1 MRPSASSASAAFA
14 CIQVRLE
21 CSSGA
26 ESGAASGAASGAEMA
41 ERVAAEAYAAGAV
54 GLEERENQKGVTLLL
69 YARAGDAETVR
80 RAVELVGVPAP
91 VVEVVAVPDADWSEA
106 WKADLEATVVSPRL
120 VVRPSF
126 VSFVASSARQPEK
139 PAEIVVDPGQ
149 AFGTGGHPSTRLA
162 LEWIDRLAPALEPG
176 ARILDVGT
184 GTGVLALAALRLS
197 GGVGS
202 QAVALDIDPLASAAA
217 LANAEVNGLA
227 ARFHVFTGPLAALRR
242 EPREG
247 RGAFDLAFDLV
258 VANLL
263 RTEMLPLLGE
273 ISQRMRPGANAVLS
287 GLLASERGSVEAAAG
302 AVGLA
307 AVGARYGDDDSGE
320 RWAALLTL
328 R

>member
-1 MRPSASSASAAFA
+1 MRPGSAEA
-14 CIQVRLE
+14 
-21 CSSGA
+21 
-26 ESGAASGAASGAEMA
+26 A

-54 GLEERENQKGVTLLL
+54 GLEEREDQKGVALLL
-69 YARAGDAETVR
+69 YARAADAEAVR
-80 RAVELVGVPAP
+80 RAVVRVGAPAAVP
-91 VVEVVAVPDADWSEA
+91 EAVPDADWSEA

-126 VSFVASSARQPEK
+126 VSVLASSARRPEK
-139 PAEIVVDPGQ
+139 PAEIVIDFGQ
-149 AFGTGGHPSTRLA
+149 AFGTGSHASTRLA

-197 GGVGS
+197 ESESESEGKGKGDGS
-202 QAVALDIDPLASAAA
+202 EAVALDIDPLATAAA
-217 LANAEVNGLA
+217 RANAEANGLA

-242 EPREG
+242 EPCEG
-247 RGAFDLAFDLV
+247 RGPFDLTFDLV
-258 VANLL
+258 LANLL
-263 RTEMLPLLGE
+263 ETEMLPLLGE

-302 AVGLA
+302 AVGLTVA
-307 AVGARYGDDDSGE
+307 GVRYGDDVFGD
-320 RWAALLTL
+320 RWVALLTL

>member
-1 MRPSASSASAAFA
+1 
-14 CIQVRLE
+14 VRFE
-21 CSSGA
+21 GASGA
-26 ESGAASGAASGAEMA
+26 ESGSESGIELA

-54 GLEERENQKGVTLLL
+54 GLEERADPKGVALLL
-69 YARAGDAETVR
+69 YAPAGDAEAVR
-80 RAVELVGVPAP
+80 RAVARAGVSAP
-91 VVEVVAVPDADWSEA
+91 GIEIVAVSDTDWSEA

-126 VSFVASSARQPEK
+126 VSSVASPEQRSEK
-139 PAEIVVDPGQ
+139 PSEIVVDPGQ

-162 LEWIDRLAPALEPG
+162 LEWIDRLAPTLEPG

-197 GGVGS
+197 EGEGENS
-202 QAVALDIDPLASAAA
+202 EAVAFDTDPLATAAA
-217 LANAEVNGLA
+217 RANARANGLA
-227 ARFHVFTGPLAALRR
+227 ARLHLFTGPLAALRR
-242 EPREG
+242 GP
-247 RGAFDLAFDLV
+247 FDLV

-263 RTEMLPLLGE
+263 RTEMLPLLDG

-287 GLLASERGSVEAAAG
+287 GLLASEHDRVEAAAG

-307 AVGARYGDDDSGE
+307 AAGVRYGDDDSGD

>member
-1 MRPSASSASAAFA
+1 M
-14 CIQVRLE
+14 I
-21 CSSGA
+21 
-26 ESGAASGAASGAEMA
+26 
-41 ERVAAEAYAAGAV
+41 
-54 GLEERENQKGVTLLL
+54 
-69 YARAGDAETVR
+69 
-80 RAVELVGVPAP
+80 
-91 VVEVVAVPDADWSEA
+91 
-106 WKADLEATVVSPRL
+106 
-120 VVRPSF
+120 
-126 VSFVASSARQPEK
+126 
-139 PAEIVVDPGQ
+139 DPGQ
-149 AFGTGGHPSTRLA
+149 AFGTGGHASTRLA

-197 GGVGS
+197 EGEGEGEGDGDGECS
-202 QAVALDIDPLASAAA
+202 EAVALDIDPLATAAA
-217 LANAEVNGLA
+217 RANAEANGLA

-247 RGAFDLAFDLV
+247 HGPFDLAFDLV
-258 VANLL
+258 LANLL

-307 AVGARYGDDDSGE
+307 AAGARYGDDASGD
-320 RWAALLTL
+320 RWTALLTL

>member
-1 MRPSASSASAAFA
+1 VRPGSAEA
-14 CIQVRLE
+14 
-21 CSSGA
+21 
-26 ESGAASGAASGAEMA
+26 A

-54 GLEERENQKGVTLLL
+54 GLEEREDQKGVALLL
-69 YARAGDAETVR
+69 YARAGDAEAVR
-80 RAVELVGVPAP
+80 RAVARVGAPASVP
-91 VVEVVAVPDADWSEA
+91 EAVPVPEADWCEA
-106 WKADLEATVVSPRL
+106 WKADLEATVVSARL

-126 VSFVASSARQPEK
+126 VSVVASSARQPEK
-139 PAEIVVDPGQ
+139 PAEIVIDLGQ
-149 AFGTGGHPSTRLA
+149 AFGTGSHASTRLA

-197 GGVGS
+197 EGEGEGDDS
-202 QAVALDIDPLASAAA
+202 EAVALDIDPLATAAA
-217 LANAEVNGLA
+217 RANAEANGLA

-247 RGAFDLAFDLV
+247 HGPFDLPFDLV

-307 AVGARYGDDDSGE
+307 AAGARYGDDASGD
-320 RWAALLTL
+320 RWTALLTL

>member
-1 MRPSASSASAAFA
+1 MRPGSAEA
-14 CIQVRLE
+14 
-21 CSSGA
+21 
-26 ESGAASGAASGAEMA
+26 A

-54 GLEERENQKGVTLLL
+54 GLEEREDQKGVALLL
-69 YARAGDAETVR
+69 YARAGDAEAVR
-80 RAVELVGVPAP
+80 RAVARVGAPASVPEAVP
-91 VVEVVAVPDADWSEA
+91 VPDADWPEA
-106 WKADLEATVVSPRL
+106 WKADLEATVVSARL

-126 VSFVASSARQPEK
+126 VSVVASSARQPEK
-139 PAEIVVDPGQ
+139 PAEIVIDLGQ
-149 AFGTGGHPSTRLA
+149 AFGTGSHASTRLA

-197 GGVGS
+197 EGEGEGDDS
-202 QAVALDIDPLASAAA
+202 EAVALDIDPLATAAA
-217 LANAEVNGLA
+217 RANAEANGLA
-227 ARFHVFTGPLAALRR
+227 ARFHVFTGPLAALCRQ
-242 EPREG
+242 PREG
-247 RGAFDLAFDLV
+247 HGPFDLAFDLV

-307 AVGARYGDDDSGE
+307 AAGARYGDDASGD
-320 RWAALLTL
+320 RWTALLTL

>member
-1 MRPSASSASAAFA
+1 
-14 CIQVRLE
+14 
-21 CSSGA
+21 
-26 ESGAASGAASGAEMA
+26 MA

-54 GLEERENQKGVTLLL
+54 GLEEREDPEGVALLL
-69 YARAGDAETVR
+69 YAPTGDAEAVR
-80 RAVELVGVPAP
+80 RAVARVGVPAP
-91 VVEVVAVPDADWSEA
+91 GAEIVAVPDTDWSEA
-106 WKADLEATVVSPRL
+106 WKLDLEATVVSPRL

-126 VSFVASSARQPEK
+126 VSFDASSARALEP

-197 GGVGS
+197 EAEVEGEDS
-202 QAVALDIDPLASAAA
+202 EAVALDTDPLATAAA
-217 LANAEVNGLA
+217 RANARANGLA
-227 ARFHVFTGPLAALRR
+227 ARLHVFTGPLAALCRA
-242 EPREG
+242 PRDG
-247 RGAFDLAFDLV
+247 RGSFDPAFDLV

-263 RTEMLPLLGE
+263 RTEMLPLLEE
-273 ISQRMRPGANAVLS
+273 ISLRMRPGTNAVLS

-307 AVGARYGDDDSGE
+307 TVGARSGDDDSGD
-320 RWAALLTL
+320 RWTALLTL

>member
-1 MRPSASSASAAFA
+1 MRPSDSSASAGFA

-21 CSSGA
+21 GSSGA
-26 ESGAASGAASGAEMA
+26 ESGAEMA

-54 GLEERENQKGVTLLL
+54 GLEEREDPKGVTLLL
-69 YARAGDAETVR
+69 YAPTDDAEAVR
-80 RAVELVGVPAP
+80 RAVARVGVPAP
-91 VVEVVAVPDADWSEA
+91 GAAIVAVPDTDWSEA
-106 WKADLEATVVSPRL
+106 WKAGLEATVVSPRL

-126 VSFVASSARQPEK
+126 VSFVAASSRQPEK

-162 LEWIDRLAPALEPG
+162 LEWIDRLAPALAPG

-197 GGVGS
+197 EGEGEDS
-202 QAVALDIDPLASAAA
+202 EAVALDTDPLATTAAR
-217 LANAEVNGLA
+217 ANARANGLA
-227 ARFHVFTGPLAALRR
+227 ARLHVFTGPLAALRCG
-242 EPREG
+242 PREG
-247 RGAFDLAFDLV
+247 RGSLDPAFDLV
-258 VANLL
+258 MANLL
-263 RTEMLPLLGE
+263 RTEMLPLLDA

-287 GLLASERGSVEAAAG
+287 GLLASERGSVEAAAA

-307 AVGARYGDDDSGE
+307 TVEARSGDDDSGD
-320 RWAALLTL
+320 RWTALLTL

>member
-1 MRPSASSASAAFA
+1 MRPSDSSASTAFA

-21 CSSGA
+21 VASGA
-26 ESGAASGAASGAEMA
+26 ESGSESGSELA

-54 GLEERENQKGVTLLL
+54 GLEERADPKGVALLL
-69 YARAGDAETVR
+69 YAPAGDAEAVR
-80 RAVELVGVPAP
+80 RAVARAGVSAP
-91 VVEVVAVPDADWSEA
+91 GIEIVAVPDTDWSEA

-126 VSFVASSARQPEK
+126 VSSVASPARRPEK
-139 PAEIVVDPGQ
+139 LSEIVVDPGQ

-197 GGVGS
+197 EGEGDNS
-202 QAVALDIDPLASAAA
+202 EAVAFDTDPLATAAA
-217 LANAEVNGLA
+217 RANARANGLA
-227 ARFHVFTGPLAALRR
+227 ARLHLFTGPLAALRD
-242 EPREG
+242 G
-247 RGAFDLAFDLV
+247 RGPFDLV

-263 RTEMLPLLGE
+263 RTEMLPLLDG

-287 GLLASERGSVEAAAG
+287 GLLASERDSVEAAAG

-307 AVGARYGDDDSGE
+307 AAGVRYGDDDSGD